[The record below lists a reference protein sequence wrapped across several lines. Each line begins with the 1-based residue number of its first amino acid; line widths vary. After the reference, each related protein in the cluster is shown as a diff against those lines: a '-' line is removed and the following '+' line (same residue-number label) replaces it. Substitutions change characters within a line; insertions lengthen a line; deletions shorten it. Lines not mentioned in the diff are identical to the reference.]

1 MRRKYKLKTRVE
13 LVLHVQGPA
22 HIAAKPIYGFVMFSF
37 VQDQQ
42 RPVIQ
47 TGLGIRGRW
56 FAYKS
61 KECRIRC
68 ATNKQTKKKDGKE
81 RDVCEEENR
90 EGRPK
95 CSRI

>member
-1 MRRKYKLKTRVE
+1 M
-13 LVLHVQGPA
+13 QGPA
-22 HIAAKPIYGFVMFSF
+22 HIVAKPIYGFVMFSF

-47 TGLGIRGRW
+47 IGLGIRGRW

-68 ATNKQTKKKDGKE
+68 ATNKQTKKNKKKTVRREMCVKKKIE
-81 RDVCEEENR
+81 RGDQNVLAFEINNE
-90 EGRPK
+90 
-95 CSRI
+95 RI

>member
-1 MRRKYKLKTRVE
+1 M
-13 LVLHVQGPA
+13 VLHVQGPA
-22 HIAAKPIYGFVMFSF
+22 HIVAKPIYGFVMFSF

-47 TGLGIRGRW
+47 IGLGIRGRW

-61 KECRIRC
+61 KECRIRFDK
-68 ATNKQTKKKDGKE
+68 NKQTKKKKKDSKE

>member
-1 MRRKYKLKTRVE
+1 M
-13 LVLHVQGPA
+13 VLHVQGPA
-22 HIAAKPIYGFVMFSF
+22 HIGAKPIYGFVMFSF

-47 TGLGIRGRW
+47 IGLGIRGRW

-68 ATNKQTKKKDGKE
+68 ATKKKKKKDSKE

-95 CSRI
+95 CCRL

>member
-1 MRRKYKLKTRVE
+1 M

-22 HIAAKPIYGFVMFSF
+22 HIGAKPIYGFVMFSF

-47 TGLGIRGRW
+47 IGLGVRGRW

-68 ATNKQTKKKDGKE
+68 ATKKKKDNKE

-90 EGRPK
+90 EERAK
-95 CSRI
+95 CYHL

>member
-1 MRRKYKLKTRVE
+1 MA
-13 LVLHVQGPA
+13 LHVQGPA
-22 HIAAKPIYGFVMFSF
+22 HIVAKPIYGFVMFSF

-47 TGLGIRGRW
+47 IGLGIRGRW

-68 ATNKQTKKKDGKE
+68 ATKKKKKKKTVRREMCVKKKIE
-81 RDVCEEENR
+81 RGDQNVVAFEINND
-90 EGRPK
+90 K
-95 CSRI
+95 M